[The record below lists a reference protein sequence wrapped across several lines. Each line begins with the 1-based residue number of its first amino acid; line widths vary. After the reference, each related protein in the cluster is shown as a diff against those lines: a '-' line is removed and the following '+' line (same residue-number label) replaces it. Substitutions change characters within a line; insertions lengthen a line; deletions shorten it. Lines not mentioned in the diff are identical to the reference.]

1 LLVYLHAKNTTQTHT
16 VAEGLIINH
25 RHVYRAIGLKT
36 IHYFSN
42 KHVLRLTVMLM
53 TIKQAHFSAKILIT
67 QFSFARIFVLILV
80 DFQNQEFSNKK
91 AFKIFIFEL
100 SEINFIRKL

>member
-1 LLVYLHAKNTTQTHT
+1 MHT

-25 RHVYRAIGLKT
+25 RHVYRASGLKT

-53 TIKQAHFSAKILIT
+53 TIKQAHFFAKILIT
-67 QFSFARIFVLILV
+67 QFSFARIFVLIL
-80 DFQNQEFSNKK
+80 DFQNKEFSNKK
-91 AFKIFIFEL
+91 AFKIFIF
-100 SEINFIRKL
+100 

>member
-1 LLVYLHAKNTTQTHT
+1 
-16 VAEGLIINH
+16 
-25 RHVYRAIGLKT
+25 
-36 IHYFSN
+36 
-42 KHVLRLTVMLM
+42 M
-53 TIKQAHFSAKILIT
+53 TIIQAHFSAKTPTI
-67 QFSFARIFVLILV
+67 QFSFARIFVLIL